1 MVVETKDIWGA
12 LGTAILIIVAF
23 LFGKSGIVRKY
34 FDNRLSRVEKQ
45 QLKEETEVEKT
56 KQENAELHTLVDQ
69 LNSKVSHLEK
79 ELTLT
84 NFKLQTL
91 LAYFEKT
98 VPNPD
103 SFIDQLKKQAG

>member
-1 MVVETKDIWGA
+1 MENKDIIGS
-12 LGTAILIIVAF
+12 LVTISLSVVGFLI
-23 LFGKSGIVRKY
+23 GKSGIVRRY

-56 KQENAELHTLVDQ
+56 KQENKELHTLVDE
-69 LNSKVSHLEK
+69 LNNKVSHLEK
-79 ELTLT
+79 ELALT

-98 VPNPD
+98 VPEVD
-103 SFIDQLKKQAG
+103 TFIEQLKKQVQ

>member
-1 MVVETKDIWGA
+1 MENKDVIGSLVTIALSVVGF
-12 LGTAILIIVAF
+12 LI
-23 LFGKSGIVRKY
+23 GKSGIVRRY

-56 KQENAELHTLVDQ
+56 KQENKELHTLVDE
-69 LNSKVSHLEK
+69 LNNKVSHLEK
-79 ELTLT
+79 ELALT

-98 VPNPD
+98 VPEVD
-103 SFIDQLKKQAG
+103 TFIEQLKKQVSS

>member
-1 MVVETKDIWGA
+1 MENKDVIGSLVTIALSVVGF
-12 LGTAILIIVAF
+12 LI
-23 LFGKSGIVRKY
+23 GKSGIVRRY

-56 KQENAELHTLVDQ
+56 KQENKELHTLVDE
-69 LNSKVSHLEK
+69 LNNKVSHLEK
-79 ELTLT
+79 ELALT

-98 VPNPD
+98 VPEVD
-103 SFIDQLKKQAG
+103 TFIEQLKKQVQ

>member
-1 MVVETKDIWGA
+1 MENKDIIGS
-12 LGTAILIIVAF
+12 LVTISLSVVGFLI
-23 LFGKSGIVRKY
+23 GKSGIVRRY

-56 KQENAELHTLVDQ
+56 KQENKELHTLVDE
-69 LNSKVSHLEK
+69 LNNKVSHLEK
-79 ELTLT
+79 ELALT

-98 VPNPD
+98 VPEVD
-103 SFIDQLKKQAG
+103 TFIEQLKKQVSS

>member
-1 MVVETKDIWGA
+1 MENKDILGSLVTIA
-12 LGTAILIIVAF
+12 LSVVGFLI
-23 LFGKSGIVRKY
+23 GKSGVVRRY

-56 KQENAELHTLVDQ
+56 KQENKELHTLVDE
-69 LNSKVSHLEK
+69 LTSKVSHLEK
-79 ELTLT
+79 ELALT

-98 VPNPD
+98 VPEVD
-103 SFIDQLKKQAG
+103 TFIEQLKKQVQ

>member
-1 MVVETKDIWGA
+1 MENKDVIGSLVTIALSVVGF
-12 LGTAILIIVAF
+12 LI
-23 LFGKSGIVRKY
+23 GKSGIVRRY

-56 KQENAELHTLVDQ
+56 KQENKELHLLVDE
-69 LNSKVSHLEK
+69 LNNKVSHLEK
-79 ELTLT
+79 ELALT

-98 VPNPD
+98 VPEVD
-103 SFIDQLKKQAG
+103 TFIEQLKKQVSS